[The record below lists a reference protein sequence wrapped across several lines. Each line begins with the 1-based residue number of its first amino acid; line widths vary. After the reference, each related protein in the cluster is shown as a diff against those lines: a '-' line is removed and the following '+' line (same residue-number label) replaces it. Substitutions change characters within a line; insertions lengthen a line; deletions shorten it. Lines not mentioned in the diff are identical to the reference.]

1 MFGAPWGRKRAF
13 EKPILRHRVDA
24 GRHQDRAQAPCFE
37 RVVEELE
44 TVAES
49 IRLHPELNHNSAER
63 LLKIASDIR
72 KDAGLPECGTMPSVT
87 S

>member
-1 MFGAPWGRKRAF
+1 MMTPADK
-13 EKPILRHRVDA
+13 KPDTYY
-24 GRHQDRAQAPCFE
+24 D

-49 IRLHPELNHNSAER
+49 IRLHPELNHHSAER

-72 KDAGLPECGTMPSVT
+72 EDAGLTKRNVIPT
-87 S
+87 

>member
-1 MFGAPWGRKRAF
+1 MTTPTIKNPTTYY
-13 EKPILRHRVDA
+13 EQVVD
-24 GRHQDRAQAPCFE
+24 
-37 RVVEELE
+37 ELE

-49 IRLHPELNHNSAER
+49 IRLHPELNHHSAER

-72 KDAGLPECGTMPSVT
+72 KDAGLPEFSALPSVT

>member
-1 MFGAPWGRKRAF
+1 MTTPTDT
-13 EKPILRHRVDA
+13 KPTTYY
-24 GRHQDRAQAPCFE
+24 E

-49 IRLHPELNHNSAER
+49 IRLHPELNHHSAER

-72 KDAGLPECGTMPSVT
+72 EDAGLAKRKVIPIKAA
-87 S
+87 

>member
-1 MFGAPWGRKRAF
+1 MTPADKQPSTYY
-13 EKPILRHRVDA
+13 
-24 GRHQDRAQAPCFE
+24 E

-49 IRLHPELNHNSAER
+49 IRLHPELNHHSAER

-72 KDAGLPECGTMPSVT
+72 EDAGLTKRNAIPT
-87 S
+87 

>member
-1 MFGAPWGRKRAF
+1 MTMPADK
-13 EKPILRHRVDA
+13 KPTTYY
-24 GRHQDRAQAPCFE
+24 E

-49 IRLHPELNHNSAER
+49 IRLHPELNHHSAER

-72 KDAGLPECGTMPSVT
+72 EDAGLTKRNVIPT
-87 S
+87 